1 MSRGLIFLF
10 PGQSSRDEAMFARLD
25 RCAPGAG
32 DAAKARVEA
41 TTEKSFD
48 GAFASNLDI
57 QAAVFELN
65 VAYLCLARAAGLEAD
80 ASAGLS
86 LGEYSHLVDI
96 GALSDSEGRDLVAE
110 RGRCY
115 DAGPDGA
122 MAALHPI
129 ELMQAESL
137 VHRVCEELDDADAVA
152 ISNINS
158 PSQCV
163 VAGRRDA
170 VTRVLELADDIHCVL
185 GSIIEPRIPMHV
197 RRFMP
202 VAAALRPRLER
213 VRWRS
218 PRRDYWPNVEARA
231 IAAPAPDQIADHL
244 ARHVYERVQWRATI
258 DALCA
263 NFGDPVFVEVGPRQ
277 VLSKMMGRR
286 WIGAASVFS
295 LDLMEDAGE
304 AAFANTLKEISHAVA
319 S

>member
-1 MSRGLIFLF
+1 MSRALIFLF

-32 DAAKARVEA
+32 KEARAQVEA
-41 TTEKSFD
+41 VTEKSFD

-65 VAYLCLARAAGLEAD
+65 LAYLRLARAAGLEAD

-96 GALSDSEGRDLVAE
+96 GALSDIEGRDLVAE

-129 ELMQAESL
+129 ELVQVENL
-137 VHRVCEELDDADAVA
+137 VRLVCEELDDTDAVA
-152 ISNINS
+152 ISNINT

-170 VTRVLELADDIHCVL
+170 IIRVLELADEIHYVL
-185 GSIIEPRIPMHV
+185 GNIIEPRIPMHV
-197 RRFMP
+197 KRFRP

-213 VRWRS
+213 ASWQ
-218 PRRDYWPNVEARA
+218 PLRREYWPNVTARA
-231 IAAPAPDQIADHL
+231 IAAPQPDQIVDHL
-244 ARHVYERVQWRATI
+244 VRHVYEPVQWRATI
-258 DALCA
+258 EAFCA
-263 NFGDPVFVEVGPRQ
+263 GFGDPVFVEVGPRQ
-277 VLSKMMGRR
+277 VLSKMIGKR
-286 WIGAASVFS
+286 WTGAASVFS

-304 AAFANTLKEISHAVA
+304 VAFANTLKEISHAVA